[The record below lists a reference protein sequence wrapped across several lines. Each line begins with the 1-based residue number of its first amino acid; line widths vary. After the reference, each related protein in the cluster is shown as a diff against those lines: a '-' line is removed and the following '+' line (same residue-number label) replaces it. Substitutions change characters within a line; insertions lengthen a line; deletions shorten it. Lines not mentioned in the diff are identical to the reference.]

1 MIQQKIEIRGN
12 KVLDLTI
19 GKIANCND
27 KQIDGYIEILT
38 DYLNSR
44 HFTISDEQI
53 AAWKDS
59 FIF

>member
-1 MIQQKIEIRGN
+1 M
-12 KVLDLTI
+12 LDLTI